1 MKIKKI
7 LPLCLSLM
15 VVLAV
20 SCGKKAAKDTLKV
33 GAILAVTGPAS
44 FLGSPESKTLKMLV
58 AEINAKGGVNGKN
71 IELIIKDSG
80 ASPAK
85 AISFAKQLIEENKV
99 FAILGPSTSGETMK
113 IKNIAEKAKM
123 ILISCAAADVIV
135 NPVAKYVFKTPQ
147 KDTHAVMR
155 IYETMKELGITKIAV
170 MTGNTGFGKAGN
182 KQLVKIAP
190 KYGMKVLINEVY
202 DKKSTDLTSVLT
214 KIKAKKVQAIVNWS
228 IVPAQ
233 GIVAK
238 NMSALKMKAKLFQ
251 SHGFGNVKY
260 AKVAGKAG
268 DGIIFPAGRLLV
280 ADLLPDSNKQKAL
293 LMKYKKDYEGKFK
306 EDVSTFGGHAYDA
319 LTILVAGIKKAGSF
333 DKAKVRTA
341 IENMKGF
348 AGTGG
353 VFNFSASDH
362 NGLQKD
368 AFTMMTVKDGK
379 FIPYKK

>member
-1 MKIKKI
+1 M
-7 LPLCLSLM
+7 
-15 VVLAV
+15 
-20 SCGKKAAKDTLKV
+20 
-33 GAILAVTGPAS
+33 
-44 FLGSPESKTLKMLV
+44 
-58 AEINAKGGVNGKN
+58 
-71 IELIIKDSG
+71 
-80 ASPAK
+80 
-85 AISFAKQLIEENKV
+85 
-99 FAILGPSTSGETMK
+99 
-113 IKNIAEKAKM
+113 
-123 ILISCAAADVIV
+123 
-135 NPVAKYVFKTPQ
+135 
-147 KDTHAVMR
+147 
-155 IYETMKELGITKIAV
+155 
-170 MTGNTGFGKAGN
+170 
-182 KQLVKIAP
+182 
-190 KYGMKVLINEVY
+190 INEVY

-214 KIKAKKVQAIVNWS
+214 KIKAKNVQAIVNWS

-280 ADLLPDSNKQKAL
+280 ASLLPDSNKQKAL

-319 LTILVAGIKKAGSF
+319 LTILVAGIKKAGL
-333 DKAKVRTA
+333 DKDKVRDA

-353 VFNFSASDH
+353 VFSFSASDH

-379 FIPYKK
+379 FVPYKK